1 VSSPYHLYPIRILLG
16 LGLGLVFG
24 NGFLLMTEV
33 AEPRFQNT
41 AQGMYMTSMGLGFT
55 IGPLLGGLA
64 ANFYEP
70 KISFLLSCLFGA
82 LSIIILQFVEDENK
96 ERKEQERIRVSLII
110 KDPRILAAGVA
121 NYLNALMFNA
131 LTLFFPV
138 YGANI
143 GFNEAE
149 IGIGF
154 TTRGLASTV
163 VRLPVGSLTK
173 HIRVLNLMMFGL
185 VTSAIT
191 ILSVSQSTRLILVS
205 ILLGIQGIAYG
216 IYLTSGNIYVA
227 LNSREEFRG
236 TAMAVYSMFGHIS
249 GIINPVVLGLIAEA
263 LGAEGALQ
271 FSTGMTLLG
280 LILVYFLASKGAN
293 LKTKKF

>member
-1 VSSPYHLYPIRILLG
+1 
-16 LGLGLVFG
+16 
-24 NGFLLMTEV
+24 
-33 AEPRFQNT
+33 
-41 AQGMYMTSMGLGFT
+41 
-55 IGPLLGGLA
+55 
-64 ANFYEP
+64 
-70 KISFLLSCLFGA
+70 
-82 LSIIILQFVEDENK
+82 
-96 ERKEQERIRVSLII
+96 
-110 KDPRILAAGVA
+110 
-121 NYLNALMFNA
+121 
-131 LTLFFPV
+131 
-138 YGANI
+138 
-143 GFNEAE
+143 
-149 IGIGF
+149 
-154 TTRGLASTV
+154 
-163 VRLPVGSLTK
+163 
-173 HIRVLNLMMFGL
+173 MMFGL